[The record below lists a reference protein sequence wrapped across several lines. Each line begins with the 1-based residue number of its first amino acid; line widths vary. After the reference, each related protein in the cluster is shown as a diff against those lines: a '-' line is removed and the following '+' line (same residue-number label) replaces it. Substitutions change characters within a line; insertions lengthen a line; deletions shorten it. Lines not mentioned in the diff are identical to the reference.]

1 MSEPTLV
8 EINNKLDYLIQ
19 ILKEIAEE
27 EESEIDE

>member
-19 ILKEIAEE
+19 IPKEIAEE